1 MADVI
6 KCALY
11 DHFEIACIRRCHVVL
26 ELKSGENIS
35 GIAIDL
41 KSKNGAEYLFLVA
54 DDGERRV
61 NLMHIDVLVF
71 SESGEKIIIS

>member
-11 DHFEIACIRRCHVVL
+11 DHFEVACIRRCTVLL
-26 ELKSGENIS
+26 ELKNGETIS
-35 GIAIDL
+35 GVAGDL
-41 KSKNGAEYLFLVA
+41 KSKNGVEFLLLVT
-54 DDGERRV
+54 DDGQRSV

-71 SESGEKIIIS
+71 SDSGERIIIS